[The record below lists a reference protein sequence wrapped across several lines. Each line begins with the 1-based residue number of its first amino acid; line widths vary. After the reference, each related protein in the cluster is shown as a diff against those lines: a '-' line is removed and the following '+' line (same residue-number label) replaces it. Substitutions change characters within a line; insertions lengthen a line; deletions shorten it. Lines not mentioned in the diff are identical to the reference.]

1 MSSDQEKQSIRNH
14 CCNRLK
20 VGDQLQR
27 KEVQESRWVE
37 FLQNEGQEL
46 LWVLLVVHGL
56 LALATTLMASIIVAR
71 TTAEHSSQS
80 LHGATKARSS
90 ARSAR
95 AMIPAGEDEIL

>member
-56 LALATTLMASIIVAR
+56 LALATTLMASTYRRSHNCR
-71 TTAEHSSQS
+71 TFFAEPSWRHQGEVFRS
-80 LHGATKARSS
+80 LCEGNDTSWR
-90 ARSAR
+90 
-95 AMIPAGEDEIL
+95 G